1 MSGTRIRPRLLPRRW
16 AGVVAVTA
24 TSALLTGCGGS
35 SGTAQPA
42 TQPEPL
48 LLSGPTTHVMVSIPP
63 GWHQVINSA
72 NPIIPQMVAP
82 TTCMGENEVSCAL
95 GLVRT
100 ATTTAP
106 TIEEA
111 SRAVEEAVTSEP
123 GITKGATLN
132 QGPGKIGKRDGYRH
146 RFTFTNPTTTLT
158 AEVAAVPSGPT
169 TPNPDGTFEY
179 SIVLAWVSD
188 KQDAPK
194 PDVIDQI
201 VSSTLVYGGQPPHE

>member
-1 MSGTRIRPRLLPRRW
+1 MSGTRTRSRR
-16 AGVVAVTA
+16 AGGLAVVAA
-24 TSALLTGCGGS
+24 SALLLSGCGS
-35 SGTAQPA
+35 SEAPKPA
-42 TQPEPL
+42 AAPEPL
-48 LLSGPTTHVMVSIPP
+48 LLSGPTTHVMVTIPT

-72 NPIIPQMVAP
+72 NPVIPQMVAP
-82 TTCMGENEVSCAL
+82 TSCMGDNEVSCAL

-111 SRAVEEAVTSEP
+111 AKAVEDAVTGEP

-132 QGPGKIGKRDGYRH
+132 QGPAKIGKRDGYRH

-169 TPNPDGTFEY
+169 TPNTDGSLEY

-188 KQDAPK
+188 KPDAPK

-201 VSSTLVYGGQPPHE
+201 VDSTLVYGGQPPHE

>member
-1 MSGTRIRPRLLPRRW
+1 MSGARTRAWRSGGL
-16 AGVVAVTA
+16 AVVAA
-24 TSALLTGCGGS
+24 SALLLTGCGS
-35 SGTAQPA
+35 STP
-42 TQPEPL
+42 
-48 LLSGPTTHVMVSIPP
+48 THVMVTIPT

-72 NPIIPQMVAP
+72 NPVIPQMVTP
-82 TTCMGENEVSCAL
+82 TTCMGDNEVSCAL

-111 SRAVEEAVTSEP
+111 AKAVEDAVTGEP

-132 QGPGKIGKRDGYRH
+132 QGPAKIGKRDGYRH

-169 TPNPDGTFEY
+169 TPNPDGSLEY

-188 KQDAPK
+188 KPDAPK

-201 VSSTLVYGGQPPHE
+201 VDSTLVYGGQPPHE

>member
-1 MSGTRIRPRLLPRRW
+1 MSGTQTLRRRR
-16 AGVVAVTA
+16 A
-24 TSALLTGCGGS
+24 TGSVIMAASALLLSGCGGS

-42 TQPEPL
+42 AAPPEQL

-82 TTCMGENEVSCAL
+82 TTCMGDSEVSCAL

-111 SRAVEEAVTSEP
+111 ARAVEEAVTSEQ

-158 AEVAAVPSGPT
+158 AEVAVVPSGPT

-188 KQDAPK
+188 KPEAPK

-201 VSSTLVYGGQPPHE
+201 VSSTLVYGGQSPHD

>member
-1 MSGTRIRPRLLPRRW
+1 MSGTRTHSRR
-16 AGVVAVTA
+16 AGGLAVVAA
-24 TSALLTGCGGS
+24 SALLLSGCGN
-35 SGTAQPA
+35 AEPA
-42 TQPEPL
+42 AAPPAQPEPL
-48 LLSGPTTHVMVSIPP
+48 LLSGPTTHVMVAIPT

-72 NPIIPQMVAP
+72 NPVIPQMVAP
-82 TTCMGENEVSCAL
+82 TTCMGDNEVSCAL

-111 SRAVEEAVTSEP
+111 AKAVEDAVTGEP

-132 QGPGKIGKRDGYRH
+132 QGPAKIGKRDGYRH
-146 RFTFTNPTTTLT
+146 RFTFTNPTANLT

-169 TPNPDGTFEY
+169 TPNPDGTLEY

-188 KQDAPK
+188 KPDAPK

-201 VSSTLVYGGQPPHE
+201 VDSTLVYGGQPPHE